1 MTRSAGRSE
10 VTTGFGYAGPRKTV
24 PSGTAWTTAPQ
35 GGEAP
40 PRPGCGVDAGDEA
53 DRLEGD
59 AGGHGDAECG
69 DPGRGGRV
77 EENAVGRHAA
87 GDDVVY
93 YGGPVGEESE
103 ASARIRALAAGYVG
117 SATTTSTID
126 KTGRP
131 SAELL

>member
-1 MTRSAGRSE
+1 VDDRPA
-10 VTTGFGYAGPRKTV
+10 
-24 PSGTAWTTAPQ
+24 
-35 GGEAP
+35 GGEAQ
-40 PRPGCGVDAGDEA
+40 PRPGRGVDAGDEA

-103 ASARIRALAAGYVG
+103 RPLEFGLSLLA
-117 SATTTSTID
+117 TSGQPSPQLRSTE
-126 KTGRP
+126 P
-131 SAELL
+131 SA